1 MRTISEAKCFRLEE
15 RIYLRLLA
23 EQQIA
28 EDSRRLLKKYVEEL
42 LRPDDSFSF
51 ITENDEHLKQKWGVL
66 DEYFASPGLLTE
78 SKKVLIEGL
87 FDSAWKGLKNLATV
101 VGGKVIDDIAWIN
114 NNAKKYGAET
124 IKILKKVGGKFHE
137 MMIYAIKSLP
147 GGEIVLEFLSKIAG
161 SIQEKLK
168 EMKAAIGKKVTDFI
182 NSAKEKILDLFFKH
196 VLTDPDLKADFMAA
210 MGLKEG
216 KLSNISLL
224 TEDLDAVTANLGLP
238 NAEDSKKVV
247 DALEG
252 KGENPE
258 VALRNAGANV
268 IEKLIDFWLKLVVKN
283 PEKYHKPFFKSKFFE
298 PLGTGFGFAAA
309 AILGILA
316 ASQLQWNDLVT
327 YVKSIIRGFAGGLGK
342 PEGAKT
348 RYAAAYLF
356 LGNESNGYDA
366 TLFKS
371 FITGIIKGSN
381 VEIIARAFLGDGSRL
396 PDLAKSLLKT
406 IINGIKEKI
415 KEVSKQLLPQ
425 TLAAQGIDSIS
436 DKAEAELVSASEEFV
451 DSLI

>member
-1 MRTISEAKCFRLEE
+1 M
-15 RIYLRLLA
+15 
-23 EQQIA
+23 
-28 EDSRRLLKKYVEEL
+28 
-42 LRPDDSFSF
+42 
-51 ITENDEHLKQKWGVL
+51 
-66 DEYFASPGLLTE
+66 
-78 SKKVLIEGL
+78 
-87 FDSAWKGLKNLATV
+87 
-101 VGGKVIDDIAWIN
+101 
-114 NNAKKYGAET
+114 
-124 IKILKKVGGKFHE
+124 
-137 MMIYAIKSLP
+137 
-147 GGEIVLEFLSKIAG
+147 
-161 SIQEKLK
+161 
-168 EMKAAIGKKVTDFI
+168 
-182 NSAKEKILDLFFKH
+182 
-196 VLTDPDLKADFMAA
+196 
-210 MGLKEG
+210 
-216 KLSNISLL
+216 
-224 TEDLDAVTANLGLP
+224 
-238 NAEDSKKVV
+238 
-247 DALEG
+247 
-252 KGENPE
+252 
-258 VALRNAGANV
+258 
-268 IEKLIDFWLKLVVKN
+268 
-283 PEKYHKPFFKSKFFE
+283 
-298 PLGTGFGFAAA
+298 
-309 AILGILA
+309 
-316 ASQLQWNDLVT
+316 T